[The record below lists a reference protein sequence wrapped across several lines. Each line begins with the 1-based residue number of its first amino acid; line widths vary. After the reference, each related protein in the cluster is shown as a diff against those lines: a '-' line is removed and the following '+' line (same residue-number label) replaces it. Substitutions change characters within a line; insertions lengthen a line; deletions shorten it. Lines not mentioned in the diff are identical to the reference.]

1 MWERSVRLKNLAGKK
16 KPSQKCKARSK
27 LRQIIN
33 KKVSKSKY
41 KSGKSKEIAR
51 V

>member
-1 MWERSVRLKNLAGKK
+1 MWERSVRLKTLAGKK
-16 KPSQKCKARSK
+16 KPSQKYNARSK

-33 KKVSKSKY
+33 KKVSKSKN
-41 KSGKSKEIAR
+41 KSRKSKEIAR